1 MGFVL
6 FFFYKSEIVG
16 SFISGVWSWN
26 CQKTLIVMPIS
37 ATTFIKT
44 VTFHHVGVM
53 YTDYGNVTAAAAK
66 VALYLCYAIN

>member
-1 MGFVL
+1 
-6 FFFYKSEIVG
+6 
-16 SFISGVWSWN
+16 
-26 CQKTLIVMPIS
+26 MPIS

-66 VALYLCYAIN
+66 VALYLCYAINLL